1 MNIITLTVF
10 EIPDHVN
17 FRLLRECCGISN
29 GSLLAI
35 IAVNV
40 KRCLL
45 CTHSELHS
53 MSLLGRNRP
62 ISPLDSDYLAFSTS
76 CKFRTQILKP
86 KISK

>member
-1 MNIITLTVF
+1 MNFITLTVF
-10 EIPDHVN
+10 EISDHVN
-17 FRLLRECCGISN
+17 FHLLRECCGISN

-40 KRCLL
+40 KWCLL
-45 CTHSELHS
+45 CTRSGLHS
-53 MSLLGRNRP
+53 MSLSGLNRP
-62 ISPLDSDYLAFSTS
+62 ISPLDSDYLAFSTF